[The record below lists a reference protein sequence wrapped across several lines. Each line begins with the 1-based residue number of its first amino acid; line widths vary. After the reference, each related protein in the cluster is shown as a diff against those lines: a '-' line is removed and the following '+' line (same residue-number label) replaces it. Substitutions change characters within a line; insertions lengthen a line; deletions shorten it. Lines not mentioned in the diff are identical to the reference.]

1 MYLKEKRGDDNFMC
15 SWGAFLHYYNAGIF
29 TCFPPTYDVYSVVIV
44 ITTGAGGR
52 LGGGL
57 VGYPEAT
64 GVTSLLQNFGFVLLG
79 I

>member
-44 ITTGAGGR
+44 ITTGAGGWF
-52 LGGGL
+52 GGISRGNGRNQPL
-57 VGYPEAT
+57 AKFWIC
-64 GVTSLLQNFGFVLLG
+64 VTWDMNQL
-79 I
+79 

>member
-44 ITTGAGGR
+44 ITTGAGGGWVVVWWDIQR
-52 LGGGL
+52 QR
-57 VGYPEAT
+57 A
-64 GVTSLLQNFGFVLLG
+64 
-79 I
+79 